1 MNENKPKIQ
10 FLNIAA
16 SIALI
21 AFAYASIQFVQSYDK
36 TIEPSSFRSFNV
48 SAEGSV
54 ITVPDVAEFSFSV
67 ISEGDNDLASLQKET
82 TDKNN
87 AIITFLESK
96 NIDKKDIKTSSY
108 NISPRYER
116 CYAYQMPS
124 GICPPPKIVGYTVSQ
139 NTYVKVRDFDIVGE
153 ALAGVVTNGAN
164 SVGQLQF
171 KIDDES
177 IAQAEAREKAIDK
190 AQEKAEQIAKA
201 AGFSVGRLL
210 GINEG
215 FSYQTQR
222 YDTKVNYAMAEGMMT
237 ESSAPTVSAGSQE
250 VEITVTLTY
259 EIK

>member
-1 MNENKPKIQ
+1 MNENKSKIP
-10 FLNIAA
+10 FLHIAA

-21 AFAYASIQFVQSYDK
+21 AFAYASIQFVESYDK

-54 ITVPDVAEFSFSV
+54 VTVPDVAEFSFSV
-67 ISEGDNDLASLQKET
+67 ISEGDNDLAALQKET
-82 TDKNN
+82 TNKNN
-87 AIITFLESK
+87 AIISFLKDKE
-96 NIDKKDIKTSSY
+96 IDEKDIKTSSY
-108 NISPRYER
+108 TISPRYER
-116 CYAYQMPS
+116 CYAHQMPS
-124 GICPPPKIVGYTVSQ
+124 GVCPPPKIVGYTVSQ
-139 NTYVKVRDFDIVGE
+139 NTYVKIRNFDVVGE

-177 IAQAEAREKAIDK
+177 IAQAEAREKAIEK
-190 AQEKAEQIAKA
+190 AQEKASQIAKA
-201 AGFSVGRLL
+201 TGFNVGRLL

-222 YDTKVNYAMAEGMMT
+222 YESKISYAMDDGMMA
-237 ESSAPTVSAGSQE
+237 ESFAPTVSAGSQE
-250 VEITVTLTY
+250 VKITVTLTY